1 MSIFKPSRKKIFVFI
16 VLIAILVVGF
26 FYSIS
31 CVDKACE
38 TSPLV
43 TIPTFVSA
51 GIPIALFKFLTPFL
65 SNTSEFPNLSI
76 QDQNA
81 LIFIPIFDA
90 IMAYLIACGIVE
102 VLWKA
107 KNIPT
112 K

>member
-16 VLIAILVVGF
+16 ILIVILVGSF

-38 TSPLV
+38 TSQLI
-43 TIPTFVSA
+43 TIPTFIFA
-51 GIPIALFKFLTPFL
+51 GIPIALFKFFTPFL

-90 IMAYLIACGIVE
+90 IAAYLIACGIVE
-102 VLWKA
+102 ILWKA
-107 KNIPT
+107 KKDPT